1 MQSWDIA
8 STMDERSDWS
18 VCTTW
23 LVIKRQYY
31 LLHVWR
37 GRLEFPKLRRKL
49 IDLSREYNPN
59 QILIE
64 KAGPG
69 LHMVQELQANP
80 EAGVPTPKGIQPE
93 GDKLVRMEAQAA
105 RFESGQIHLPKEAPW
120 LGEFLHELLAFP
132 GSRYD
137 HQIDSV
143 SQFLNWTENRQR
155 FRARAIHGPIIV
167 FGRAR

>member
-1 MQSWDIA
+1 MAWFCAAVDIDGNLIRRQWLGCYDEVPRREAGAQIVQSWDIA

-37 GRLEFPKLRRKL
+37 GRHEFPKLRRKL
-49 IDLSREYNPN
+49 IDLCRQYNPN

-80 EAGVPTPKGIQPE
+80 EAGVPIPKGIQPE

-105 RFESGQIHLPKEAPW
+105 RFESGQIHPPEGGTLAPRVPARTPGLPWITP
-120 LGEFLHELLAFP
+120 
-132 GSRYD
+132 
-137 HQIDSV
+137 
-143 SQFLNWTENRQR
+143 
-155 FRARAIHGPIIV
+155 
-167 FGRAR
+167 